1 MMNWWLLP
9 VVEWNHFSLDYWN
22 VVWGLVQ
29 RNRVWGGG
37 GLWVFLL
44 LISIKFLIRIITPWD
59 LRLVDF
65 L

>member
-1 MMNWWLLP
+1 M
-9 VVEWNHFSLDYWN
+9 SLNGIISLWIIGMLFG
-22 VVWGLVQ
+22 GLC
-29 RNRVWGGG
+29 RETGFGGGG